1 MSHWETD
8 DSELKCFR
16 VLESKSVR
24 KKKVQFKVF
33 NYTSALSDCD
43 FTLITANYT
52 FPSIKN
58 RIRITLSGQFV
69 DTNKVMWLSVALNT
83 QNIAQKE
90 DLMTQTHR
98 HILLLVILFSRCE
111 AKDHC
116 STCVSTFVKEETTG
130 YF

>member
-1 MSHWETD
+1 MKILSHWETD

-52 FPSIKN
+52 FPSIK
-58 RIRITLSGQFV
+58 TGLES
-69 DTNKVMWLSVALNT
+69 DSADSWL
-83 QNIAQKE
+83 
-90 DLMTQTHR
+90 TQTR
-98 HILLLVILFSRCE
+98 
-111 AKDHC
+111 
-116 STCVSTFVKEETTG
+116 
-130 YF
+130 